1 MRDSIALFGIAAITL
16 GMAPGPAIAAE
27 KDASESFRAAGDC
40 PTAGPAEVG
49 SLSTPQASLAVAV
62 VGGFAYVAD
71 YGPALRVIDVS
82 APSTPVEVGS
92 LNTPSSGSASP
103 LDLHEVFYTF
113 YATTTGVAVVSNYAY
128 VADGDGGLHVI
139 DVSTPSAPVEVGL
152 LDTPGWRTKDIT
164 VTGNYAYVTRHKWS
178 AGFNS
183 PQSNLT
189 VLDITDP
196 SAPVEVGSLNRTR
209 VNPPLDVAVAGN
221 YAYVADGYDG
231 LRVIDVTDPST
242 PVEVGYW
249 DRNPTSSYLYTD
261 DLVREVA
268 VAGNYAYVALSNSI
282 ADSSYVLVNNGLHVI
297 DISTPSAPVEVGSLK
312 TPGRPSG
319 VAVEGNYAYLAD
331 GYAGLRVIDVSTPSA
346 PVEVDWLNTPGY
358 ARGVTV
364 AGGYAYVADFDA
376 GLRII
381 ELESCD
387 DDLDGVPN
395 ATEQAG
401 PNGGDGNG
409 DGIPDD
415 EQAEVASIP
424 DLGGSDYVTLE
435 AVSGCGSVSNVT
447 VSAEATGAG
456 ADPNYDHGYGLVG
469 FSLPCPGPVNVKL
482 YFHATSGLTPP
493 YRKYGPTT
501 PGDSNT
507 LAWYDLPGAAFATET
522 VGTNLVSAVTF
533 TLSDGVLGDATGV
546 DGEVV
551 DPGGPGGGPPD
562 TDGDGVPDAEDN
574 CLTRGNGPYPFYGSQ
589 VDYDSDGYGS
599 ACDSDFNNDGAV
611 GLDDVFLLLLGLGI
625 PGMGDL
631 NGDGAVGLDDMGL
644 LLMKWNTPV
653 GPSGLACAGSG
664 MPCPAR

>member
-1 MRDSIALFGIAAITL
+1 MRDSIVLVGIAAITL

-27 KDASESFRAAGDC
+27 KDASESFRAAGGC
-40 PTAGPAEVG
+40 PTAGPTEVG
-49 SLSTPQASLAVAV
+49 SLSTPQASVAVAV

-71 YGPALRVIDVS
+71 YGPTLRVIDVS

-92 LNTPSSGSASP
+92 LNTPSSADSFE
-103 LDLHEVFYTF
+103 D
-113 YATTTGVAVVSNYAY
+113 VAAAGNYAY
-128 VADGDGGLHVI
+128 VADGADGLRVI

-152 LDTPGWRTKDIT
+152 LNIPG
-164 VTGNYAYVTRHKWS
+164 GANA
-178 AGFNS
+178 
-183 PQSNLT
+183 
-189 VLDITDP
+189 
-196 SAPVEVGSLNRTR
+196 
-209 VNPPLDVAVAGN
+209 VAVAGN
-221 YAYVADGYDG
+221 YAYVAEDYPGDLRVIDVSTPSAPVEVG
-231 LRVIDVTDPST
+231 LLNYHWGFDVVVEGNYAYVAQFNRLAVIDVTDPST
-242 PVEVGYW
+242 PVEVGEFLGA
-249 DRNPTSSYLYTD
+249 RSGPF
-261 DLVREVA
+261 A
-268 VAGNYAYVALSNSI
+268 VAGNYAYMLDTNYDI
-282 ADSSYVLVNNGLHVI
+282 LRVI
-297 DISTPSAPVEVGSLK
+297 DVSTPSAPVEVGSLDNDLW
-312 TPGRPSG
+312 PSG
-319 VAVEGNYAYLAD
+319 VAVEGNYAYLAA

-346 PVEVDWLNTPGY
+346 PVEVNSLNTPGGY
-358 ARGVTV
+358 ARGVAV
-364 AGGYAYVADFDA
+364 AGGYTYVADHDA

-562 TDGDGVPDAEDN
+562 TDGDGVPDVYDN
-574 CLTRGNGPYPFYGSQ
+574 CTTYPNGPIQSSTPWLYGCSGDIQ
-589 VDYDSDGYGS
+589 SDFDSDGYGQP
-599 ACDSDFNNDGAV
+599 CDADLNNDGVV
-611 GLDDVFLLLLGLGI
+611 GLDDVFLLLTGLGA
-625 PGMGDL
+625 PGIGDL
-631 NGDGAVGLDDMGL
+631 NCDGAVGLDDMGRAL
-644 LLMKWNTPV
+644 DLWNTPV

-664 MPCPAR
+664 IPCPGP